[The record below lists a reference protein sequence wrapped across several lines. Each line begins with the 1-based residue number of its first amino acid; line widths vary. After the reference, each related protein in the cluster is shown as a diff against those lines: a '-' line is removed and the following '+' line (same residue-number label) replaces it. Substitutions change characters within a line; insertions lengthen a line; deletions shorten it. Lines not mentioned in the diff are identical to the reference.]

1 MNLADRIDSLS
12 VERRALQVAGV
23 GALAAVALASSD
35 PGHFSLAWRFTVFA
49 ALSPAVGCLLF
60 VLIHRMTGGNWAVG
74 LRPFLRAG
82 VALLPWIWLL
92 ALPVLF
98 FPDAPGRAALP
109 EGRSGGW
116 GYASPAMIAVRAVA
130 FAGVFFALS
139 WAVGGDV
146 GRDDEPRRNRRPW
159 AGPAGMLVLVF
170 MLTLLADDW
179 IASLEPG
186 WHSTGFA
193 LVWMTGQA
201 LAGLSLSLLGALASG
216 ARPEDVAANEPH
228 RGIDWGNLLMAALLS
243 WCYVGFAQFLIIW
256 AENLPAEISWFAAR
270 QRGPWFWVPPVLAV
284 FGFLVPFLLLL
295 SRRFKAT
302 RRGLAAVAVTLL
314 LSQGAYTAWLI
325 LPAAGPLSVAG
336 WLLVLALF
344 VAGAG
349 VFVNRFCRAARRGR
363 VSE

>member
-1 MNLADRIDSLS
+1 MNLAERNDSLR

-23 GALAAVALASSD
+23 AALAAVALAWND
-35 PGHFSLAWRFTVFA
+35 PGNFSLAWRFVVFA
-49 ALSPAVGCLLF
+49 TLSPAVGCLLF
-60 VLIHRMTGGNWAVG
+60 ALIHRMTGGGWAVG
-74 LRPFLRAG
+74 LRPFLQAG

-98 FPDAPGRAALP
+98 FPDAPGRAAMARAP
-109 EGRSGGW
+109 GGGW
-116 GYASPAMIAVRAVA
+116 GYAGAAMIAVRALV

-139 WAVGGDV
+139 RAVGGDV
-146 GRDDEPRRNRRPW
+146 GRDDEPMRNRRPW
-159 AGPAGMLVLVF
+159 VGPVGMLVLVF
-170 MLTLLADDW
+170 MLTLLGDDW
-179 IASLEPG
+179 IASLEPD

-216 ARPEDVAANEPH
+216 ARPEEAAADEPH

-256 AENLPAEISWFAAR
+256 AENLPVEISWFADR
-270 QRGPWFWVPPVLAV
+270 LRGPWFWVPPALAI
-284 FGFLVPFLLLL
+284 FGFLAPFLLLL

-302 RRGLAAVAVTLL
+302 RRGLAAVAFTLL
-314 LSQGAYTAWLI
+314 LSQWAYTAWLI
-325 LPAAGPLSVAG
+325 LPAAGPLPAVG

-344 VAGAG
+344 IAGAG
-349 VFVNRFCRAARRGR
+349 IFINRFCRAARRGR
-363 VSE
+363 AAG